1 VCGFGCLQALKFLNG
16 LKIDAATLIAKVD
29 SKVQTMLDDP
39 ANASTAPPDADAM
52 ASKII
57 TDLVNARKAE
67 YEAYAV
73 TGTLARVAVGVALA

>member
-1 VCGFGCLQALKFLNG
+1 LNG

-39 ANASTAPPDADAM
+39 ANASTAPPDADNM
-52 ASKII
+52 ANKII
-57 TDLVNARKAE
+57 TDLVSARKAE

-73 TGTLARVAVGVALA
+73 TGASCIASAPL